1 MPGGAKSVGVQTY
14 ARVRIFFKNRESMEP
29 AVLVKTAETTTNGKG
44 LLTVLSSDTDNTKV
58 LKTEFTDAFPG
69 SVSNEYCYDKVC
81 VPMINQTLKG
91 FKALLIAY
99 GQTGSGKTFSLIG
112 AKGPG
117 QLGLLPRTI
126 KHFVDDDSV
135 LEIKM
140 KGFEAYSTTL
150 TKIPL
155 FDLFNPI
162 NVFSFEPFVEPPGD
176 NKAKNKAAE
185 FKWVQR
191 KSAAAKAL
199 WGSKKGRTGI
209 NTMKEGNFEI
219 INTVD
224 DGFRLVDFA
233 HDNSH
238 FAMTGKNPESSRGHT
253 VYVLILKI
261 KNPQG
266 DDYDPVQTEFVVV
279 DLAGSEG
286 GSTLDALPDG
296 PDKTARFL
304 EGGVINFGLTSLKD
318 MFAEMRKKG
327 KLKASEGNGLRKLLY
342 PFVTSNT
349 MMSIVFTLS
358 PSMSNIMATRATM
371 KFAADACKLK
381 MKPVADTGKKNW
393 QKLYKKLEAQL
404 IEKNNLIKELQ
415 AHMND
420 GADIAQSMH
429 GSSGG
434 GAASGELHDKFVRMF
449 EAHADRMY
457 GAVHEFG
464 IDSCLSDDI
473 METVQTAL
481 SSKKEDYIDR
491 LKGVYE
497 KYELDFDTGKIPG
510 MIETQISKG
519 TGLQNYYEIIS
530 EQFDH
535 AAEGEI
541 RRATLLTPQQAV
553 ESKGTQL
560 WMKKAEILREKTANL
575 ASMHEENI
583 AKMKMELEQVAEE
596 EAEFAETPMEDY
608 GEHLDFGDIEEEHD
622 FSAPP
627 KWFIEFDETTQLE
640 TEEKIK
646 QHMNNKGKLPDE
658 ITQQIMSDL
667 NIDATQMDDLR
678 TYILIAKGNEHDAN
692 TIQVFQ
698 EELGGNVGDADVIA
712 NMSSDELNQILELK
726 TQIHKL
732 ENEKRVERTMK
743 LWGNMRLRIRDRK
756 LKAREQQVKDL
767 DMEKTQLSRHLS
779 ERTFA
784 LEEKKKEIQRAADE
798 LSHMKTA
805 FDVLK
810 RQDHETMQAMSS
822 SLSEEKKTLQDIKE
836 NLMKEH
842 QELKAANEQMTK
854 AMGEMREAK
863 AKLEGELEIA
873 QRVMDNTQQVEEL
886 KEIERVLEEVRK
898 ESKSSVGEVS
908 KLLNE
913 MREELVA
920 KYQERLE
927 ALQKEKLA
935 AETDVQK
942 SKNQLMDLEYQVKS
956 KDAKIN
962 ELKNSS
968 QTMEGIRAEYKEVT
982 EELKKAKESIE
993 GELNKTKEE
1002 ASALQRQLNSTQSEL
1017 RAMEEAQKNRL
1028 ERAEKRSLDANA
1040 SQEDLHHQIDSLREK
1055 KQKLMSEHGELRQ
1068 QLGLAQGQLESKETL
1083 LDDLQTRFKKTL
1095 EENHSLQDDVKEMN
1109 TIRQDLYARDNEL
1122 QQRNQQ
1128 IAKLEDKLENLEDD
1142 LGESRRRESTASL
1155 QPAQNFDQLK
1165 AMIEKTMEK
1174 MNSNDDILEK
1184 MEEVMKGGDMS
1195 QKFEETLREKGDLQ
1209 AELGKLKGE
1218 MMIKDSR
1225 LEEMDSLREELSSRS
1240 VAPEEQSRGGL
1251 DDRGAELLKQ
1261 NISNLEQQLDRA
1273 KDKLE
1278 KEKSEHNMAKGR
1290 LEEMQS
1296 SKAAIEAHVKTLQEQ
1311 LSSRGMDPVSNTGA
1325 SSVELERALADLE
1338 DTKIKYHQSLEEL
1351 GNVKGTLAMKDALLE
1366 DMKSRQQTRGVSG
1379 GGDLASQ
1386 IDQLRRDLLDNRQA
1400 EDVQHKV
1407 FQLENEVRTLQAT
1420 VDIKDREMADLRREM
1435 EEKKG
1440 PSNIEVQRELSDK
1453 DTQIGHLE
1461 DKLLRLS
1468 RDLERKDERFNELQD
1483 TLAAFDHREE
1493 HSNMYREE
1501 QMQTENM
1508 ELRRQLQDLQD
1519 ENNRLNRDLESSYTM
1534 NMNIGEIDE
1543 LRNTAARAIAKQNAL
1558 EAAIAAK
1565 DDEIQRANAQNA
1577 KLKIEISGLQNQ
1589 MNYERKKMAEVDKQ
1603 REERLQNLIEYQCQA
1618 IRNQL
1623 SAMADSAG
1631 LNVTPSFL
1639 EPLQRDIKK
1648 MSTILSQSQRNM
1660 VTNSTSTTRIIN
1672 GGGSHKVQMEKA
1684 DYGKVIADQISKQR
1698 ARCRELEDQL
1708 ALKNAKI
1715 NQLQNSMENMKVLH
1729 QKEMDEQ
1736 ELAYLLEMRKMREIV
1751 RKLRQLSP
1759 KIRRLPEIVDLGGTT
1774 SPSAGSG
1781 LGGYNTK
1788 SNLTP
1793 TGGPPSRA
1801 SKYDYGTKSNLRTDY
1816 KQVRL
1821 DPYGVNKHNRY
1832 KSTDSSRYK
1841 TSRSRDRIA

>member
-1 MPGGAKSVGVQTY
+1 MSGGAKSVGVQTY
-14 ARVRIFFKNRESMEP
+14 ARVRIFFKGRESMEL
-29 AVLVKTAETTTNGKG
+29 AVQVKTAEQTPNGKG
-44 LLTVLSSDTDNTKV
+44 LLTVLSSENDNTKV
-58 LKTEFTDAFPG
+58 LKTEFTDCFPG
-69 SVSNEYCYDKVC
+69 AVSNEYCYEKVC
-81 VPMINQTLKG
+81 VPMIKQTLKG

-135 LEIKM
+135 LAIKM

-155 FDLFNPI
+155 FDLFNPV
-162 NVFSFEPFVEPPGD
+162 NVFTFEPFVEVGD
-176 NKAKNKAAE
+176 DKAANKAAE
-185 FKWVQR
+185 YKWVQR

-209 NTMKEGNFEI
+209 NTMKEGNFEM
-219 INTVD
+219 INNVD

-238 FAMTGKNPESSRGHT
+238 FAKTGKNPESSRGHT

-266 DDYDPVQTEFVVV
+266 EDYDPVQTEFVVV

-393 QKLYKKLEAQL
+393 EKLYKKLEAQL

-415 AHMND
+415 EHMND
-420 GADIAQSMH
+420 GADIAQSMS

-449 EAHADRMY
+449 EAHADRLY
-457 GAVHEFG
+457 GAVQEFG

-481 SSKKEDYIDR
+481 SGKKEDYIER

-497 KYELDFDTGKIPG
+497 KYEPDFDTSKIPA
-510 MIETQISKG
+510 MVETQISKG

-530 EQFDH
+530 DQFDH

-541 RRATLLTPQQAV
+541 RRATLLTPQQAQ

-575 ASMHEENI
+575 ASMHDDNI
-583 AKMKMELEQVAEE
+583 AKMKMELEQVQEE
-596 EAEFAETPMEDY
+596 EDDAAQISMEDY
-608 GEHLDFGDIEEEHD
+608 GELLDFGDDEEHD

-646 QHMNNKGKLPDE
+646 NALDDTGKLSDD
-658 ITQQIMSDL
+658 IIQQIMSDL

-678 TYILIAKGNEHDAN
+678 TYVLIAKGNEHDAN

-698 EELGGNVGDADVIA
+698 EELGATGADAHVVA

-836 NLMKEH
+836 KLMKEH
-842 QELKAANEQMTK
+842 EELKTANDQLTK
-854 AMGEMREAK
+854 EMGEMREAK

-873 QRVMDNTQQVEEL
+873 QRAMDNNQQVEEL
-886 KEIERVLEEVRK
+886 KEIERVLAEVRK

-927 ALQKEKLA
+927 ALQREKLE

-942 SKNQLMDLEYQVKS
+942 SKNQLMDLEYEVKA

-962 ELKNSS
+962 ELENSG
-968 QTMEGIRAEYKEVT
+968 QTMEGIREEYKGMT
-982 EELKKAKESIE
+982 EELKKAKESVE
-993 GELNKTKEE
+993 EELNKTKEE
-1002 ASALQRQLNSTQSEL
+1002 ASALQKELNSTQSEL
-1017 RAMEEAQKNRL
+1017 RAMEEAQKSRQ

-1040 SQEDLHHQIDSLREK
+1040 SQEDLHHQIDSLREQ

-1068 QLGLAQGQLESKETL
+1068 QLGLAQGQLESKQTL
-1083 LDDLQTRFKKTL
+1083 LDDLQTRYKKAMD
-1095 EENHSLQDDVKEMN
+1095 ENHSLQDDVKEMN
-1109 TIRQDLYARDNEL
+1109 TLRNAAYARDNEL
-1122 QQRNQQ
+1122 NQRNQQ
-1128 IAKLEDKLENLEDD
+1128 IAKLEDKLENLEDE
-1142 LGESRRRESTASL
+1142 LGESRRRESTASM

-1165 AMIEKTMEK
+1165 SMIEKTMEK
-1174 MNSNDDILEK
+1174 MNSSDDILEK
-1184 MEEVMKGGDMS
+1184 MEEVMKGSDMS
-1195 QKFEETLREKGDLQ
+1195 QKYEEALREKGDLQ
-1209 AELGKLKGE
+1209 EELGKLRGE
-1218 MMIKDSR
+1218 MMIKESR
-1225 LEEMDSLREELSSRS
+1225 LEEMDHLREELSSRS
-1240 VAPEEQSRGGL
+1240 APQERSSGGL
-1251 DDRGAELLKQ
+1251 DDRAAELLKQ

-1290 LEEMQS
+1290 LDEMQQ

-1311 LSSRGMDPVSNTGA
+1311 LSNRGMDPVSNTGA
-1325 SSVELERALADLE
+1325 SSVELERALSNLE
-1338 DTKIKYHQSLEEL
+1338 ETKIKYHQSLEEL
-1351 GNVKGTLAMKDALLE
+1351 GTVKGTLAMKDALLE
-1366 DMKSRQQTRGVSG
+1366 DMKSRQQTQGVSG
-1379 GGDLASQ
+1379 GDDLASQ
-1386 IDQLRRDLLDNRQA
+1386 IDQLRRDLLDNRQS

-1435 EEKKG
+1435 EEKRG

-1493 HSNMYREE
+1493 PSNMYREE
-1501 QMQTENM
+1501 QMQNENM

-1519 ENNRLNRDLESSYTM
+1519 ENSRLNRDLESSYTM
-1534 NMNIGEIDE
+1534 NTNIGQIDE
-1543 LRNTAARAIAKQNAL
+1543 LRNTAAAALAKQNAL

-1565 DDEIQRANAQNA
+1565 DDEIQRANAQIA
-1577 KLKIEISGLQNQ
+1577 QLRIEISGLQNQ
-1589 MNYERKKMAEVDKQ
+1589 INYERKKMAEVDKQ

-1648 MSTILSQSQRNM
+1648 MSSILSQSQRNR

-1672 GGGSHKVQMEKA
+1672 GGGAHKVQMQDV
-1684 DYGKVIADQISKQR
+1684 DYGKVIADQIAQQR

-1759 KIRRLPEIVDLGGTT
+1759 KVRRLPEIVDLGGTT
-1774 SPSAGSG
+1774 SPPAGSG

-1793 TGGPPSRA
+1793 TGGPPSRHPYR
-1801 SKYDYGTKSNLRTDY
+1801 SKHESSFPRE
-1816 KQVRL
+1816 
-1821 DPYGVNKHNRY
+1821 
-1832 KSTDSSRYK
+1832 STDSSRYK